1 MNKILEHCLYPI
13 GSKITVTDRIKHRIL
28 PANSTC
34 FMSRFRGSVGAAPN
48 TMIIDL
54 IVTKKGKRGK
64 PRCESM
70 SVATVIF
77 RIEMEKRPLQT
88 DKYHGH
94 PVVELQRIP
103 HLSNS
108 VVGIPPMDFLGWAHA
123 CERYLGVLFSNS
135 GIHGKWPRGQ
145 QHAINGIKHISSKM
159 EKHPEDTIAA
169 LTAEGFRLAFVDQFR
184 VMEVGVIQ
192 GLIEERIDVCEAKLK
207 ALAYLIWA
215 NTKSKEKWYSER
227 LLFNSYKY
235 YRAELIAE
243 KNLYYQIR
251 MRRFSSFPKS
261 KRSKMMSLPEPESV
275 GDVKYI
281 KKILKLAIDTS
292 IKPSFNNIIYPS
304 SESEPAKAYY
314 YAGGNNEMFSEE
326 EEGA

>member
-1 MNKILEHCLYPI
+1 MSKILEHCLYPM

-48 TMIIDL
+48 TMIIEL
-54 IVTKKGKRGK
+54 VVTKKGNRGK
-64 PRCESM
+64 LRCEYM

-88 DKYHGH
+88 DKYHEH
-94 PVVELQRIP
+94 PIVELQRIP

-108 VVGIPPMDFLGWAHA
+108 VVGIPPMDFLGWACA
-123 CERYLGVLFSNS
+123 CERYLAVLFSNS
-135 GIHGKWPRGQ
+135 GIHGKWPQGQ
-145 QHAINGIKHISSKM
+145 QHAINVIKHASSKM
-159 EKHPEDTIAA
+159 DKHPEDTIVA

-192 GLIEERIDVCEAKLK
+192 ALIEERIDVCEAKLK

-243 KNLYYQIR
+243 RNLSYQIR
-251 MRRFSSFPKS
+251 TRRFNSLPKS
-261 KRSKMMSLPEPESV
+261 N
-275 GDVKYI
+275 G
-281 KKILKLAIDTS
+281 
-292 IKPSFNNIIYPS
+292 
-304 SESEPAKAYY
+304 
-314 YAGGNNEMFSEE
+314 
-326 EEGA
+326 